1 MTNATQGMAPT
12 PEADCTTRLRVR
24 RIGIDTYQESVVY
37 VRSDSDVCRSVGFE
51 AQSRVLVRNGRHAIV
66 ATLNVITADW
76 LEPGQ
81 AGLSEAAWRRLDT
94 RGNDTVSI
102 AHSPPPE
109 SASDLRAKVYGH
121 RLDQA
126 QYERLLREA
135 ISGRLSDIELA
146 AFVTACAGPTFDL
159 DENVALTEAM
169 VAVGERLHWPR
180 TPVVDKHCVGGLP
193 GNRTS
198 PIVVAIVAAA
208 GCLIPKSSSRAI
220 TSPAGTADTMATLTH
235 VDLDLRAMC
244 RVVERENG
252 CLVWGGTVGLS
263 PADDVLIRVE
273 RPLDFDSDA
282 QLTASV
288 LSKKKAAGST
298 HVLIDIPVGPTAKIR
313 TPAAAA
319 ALASRLQVVAAA
331 IGITVR
337 VTITDGRQPVGRGIG
352 PALEARDVLAVL
364 RNAPDAPPDLRTRAV
379 DLAAK
384 VLDFDPKS
392 PGGDSLH
399 TAQTLL
405 DTGAAWAKFQA
416 ICAAQGALREPPAA
430 SQRHDV
436 TADRSGVVA
445 DIDNRR
451 LAKLAKL
458 AGAPRDPAAG
468 VELLAPLGTPVVAGQ
483 PLLRLHADSRGE
495 IAYARAFLAQ
505 HPETLRIEDATS

>member
-1 MTNATQGMAPT
+1 M
-12 PEADCTTRLRVR
+12 RLAVCRL
-24 RIGIDTYQESVVY
+24 GIDTYQESVVY
-37 VRSDSDVCRSVGFE
+37 VRSDSDVCRSIGFE
-51 AQSRVLVRNGRHAIV
+51 AQSRVLVRNGRHCIV
-66 ATLNVITADW
+66 ATLNVVTGDW
-76 LEPGQ
+76 LAPGR
-81 AGLSEAAWRRLDT
+81 AGLSEAAWRRLAARD
-94 RGNDTVSI
+94 GDTVSL

-121 RLDQA
+121 RLDQP

-135 ISGRLSDIELA
+135 ITGRLSDIELA
-146 AFVTACAGPTFDL
+146 AFVTACAGPKFDV
-159 DENVALTEAM
+159 DENIALTEAM

-180 TPVVDKHCVGGLP
+180 SPVVDKHCVGGLP

-220 TSPAGTADTMATLTH
+220 TSPAGTADTMATLTD

-252 CLVWGGTVGLS
+252 CLVWGGAVGLS
-263 PADDVLIRVE
+263 PADDLLIRVE

-319 ALASRLQVVAAA
+319 ALASRLQAVATA

-337 VTITDGRQPVGRGIG
+337 VAITDGRQPVGRGIG

-364 RNAPDAPPDLRTRAV
+364 SNAPEASPGLRARAI
-379 DLAAK
+379 DLAAN
-384 VLDFDPKS
+384 VLEFDPAS
-392 PGGDSLH
+392 CGGDSVH
-399 TAQTLL
+399 KARTLL
-405 DTGAAWAKFQA
+405 DSGAALAKFQA
-416 ICAAQGALREPPAA
+416 ICTAQGGLREPPTAN
-430 SQRHDV
+430 QRHDV
-436 TADRSGVVA
+436 AALRSGIVT

-458 AGAPRDPAAG
+458 AGAPRSPAAG
-468 VELLAPLGTPVVAGQ
+468 LELLAPLGTPVVAGQ
-483 PLLRLHADSRGE
+483 PVLTLHADTRGE
-495 IAYARAFLAQ
+495 IAFARDYLAQ
-505 HPETLRIEDATS
+505 HTEILRIEEPTS

>member
-1 MTNATQGMAPT
+1 M
-12 PEADCTTRLRVR
+12 RLAVCRL
-24 RIGIDTYQESVVY
+24 GIDTYQESVVY
-37 VRSDSDVCRSVGFE
+37 VRSDSDVCRSIGFE
-51 AQSRVLVRNGRHAIV
+51 AQSRVLVRNGRHCIV
-66 ATLNVITADW
+66 ATLNVVTGDW
-76 LEPGQ
+76 LAPGR
-81 AGLSEAAWRRLDT
+81 AGLSEAAWRRLAARD
-94 RGNDTVSI
+94 GDTVSL

-109 SASDLRAKVYGH
+109 SASDLRSKVYGH
-121 RLDQA
+121 RLDQP

-135 ISGRLSDIELA
+135 ITGRLSDIELA
-146 AFVTACAGPTFDL
+146 AFVTACAGPKFDV
-159 DENVALTEAM
+159 DENIALTEAM

-180 TPVVDKHCVGGLP
+180 SPVVDKHCVGGLP

-220 TSPAGTADTMATLTH
+220 TSPAGTADTMATLTD

-252 CLVWGGTVGLS
+252 CLVWGGAVGLS
-263 PADDVLIRVE
+263 PADDLLIRVE

-319 ALASRLQVVAAA
+319 ALASRLQAVATA

-337 VTITDGRQPVGRGIG
+337 VAITDGRQPVGRGIG

-364 RNAPDAPPDLRTRAV
+364 SNAPEASPGLRARAI
-379 DLAAK
+379 DLAAN
-384 VLDFDPKS
+384 VLEFDPAS
-392 PGGDSLH
+392 CGGDSVH
-399 TAQTLL
+399 KARTLL
-405 DTGAAWAKFQA
+405 DSGAALAKFQA
-416 ICAAQGALREPPAA
+416 ICTAQGGLREPPTAN
-430 SQRHDV
+430 QRHDV
-436 TADRSGVVA
+436 AALRSGIVT

-458 AGAPRDPAAG
+458 AGAPRSPAAG
-468 VELLAPLGTPVVAGQ
+468 LELLAPLGTPVVAGQ
-483 PLLRLHADSRGE
+483 PVLTLHADTRGE
-495 IAYARAFLAQ
+495 IAFARDYLAQ
-505 HPETLRIEDATS
+505 HTEILRIEEPTS